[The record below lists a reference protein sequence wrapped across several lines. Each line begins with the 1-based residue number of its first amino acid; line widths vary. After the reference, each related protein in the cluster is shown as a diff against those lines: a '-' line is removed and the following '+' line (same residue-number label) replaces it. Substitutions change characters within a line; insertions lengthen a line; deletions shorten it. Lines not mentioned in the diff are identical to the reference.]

1 MLIFILGIMDILAGL
16 SIFMLGS
23 SLGPPVVW
31 FFVLYLVAKSL
42 PYLRSIASII
52 DIVVAIVFVFAILG
66 YVNVFTY
73 IGVLW
78 LLQKGIISFLT

>member
-1 MLIFILGIMDILAGL
+1 
-16 SIFMLGS
+16 MLGS